1 MADLKMYLTS
11 LEPNMS
17 QSILSQS
24 IGGFISNT
32 LLYPETR
39 VSSTVGLYDSLLVLD
54 TPSIGNWSEWLDVTY
69 ISINDELMQV
79 NPVISGDI
87 PIAQRGVNDKVKV
100 HIENDIAR
108 GISEKELFN
117 DVFNDDYKQ
126 YRCIAVKND
135 SSGADPS
142 NYVTAN
148 NILVYLG
155 SNSRSLDSNIKISVE
170 SPKSQYIS
178 GVANSITFDSSA
190 GTSQLIDLSLIN
202 VYNNNLFDGAY
213 LKILG
218 GTNVR
223 QGRVIESFS
232 SSTGSFNFSNA
243 LSSDTNIE
251 YEVLPSPAQRI
262 KNGMISPS
270 AGLGTSV
277 FISNNKQSPL
287 YVDLILGE
295 NSSFEYGF
303 LGINDVFYIWL
314 ERTVDK
320 GSSEFSNNSALID
333 IQYDSVIG

>member
-54 TPSIGNWSEWLDVTY
+54 TPSIGDWSEWLDVTY

-79 NPVISGDI
+79 NPVTNGDI
-87 PIAQRGVNDKVKV
+87 SIVQRGVNDKVKV
-100 HIENDIAR
+100 HIVDDVAR
-108 GISEKELFN
+108 GISKKELFN

-126 YRCIAVKND
+126 YRCIVVKND

-155 SNSRSLDSNIKISVE
+155 NNSRSLNSNIKISVE

-178 GVANSITFDSSA
+178 GIANSITSDSSA
-190 GTSQLIDLSLIN
+190 GTSKLVDLSLIN
-202 VYNNNLFDGAY
+202 VYNNNLFNGAY
-213 LKILG
+213 LNILG
-218 GTNVR
+218 GTNAG

-232 SSTGSFNFSNA
+232 SSEGTFNFGSA
-243 LSSDTNIE
+243 LSSDTNAE
-251 YEVLPSPAQRI
+251 YEVLPSPTQRI
-262 KNGMISPS
+262 KNGMIPPNSN
-270 AGLGTSV
+270 V
-277 FISNNKQSPL
+277 FVSNSKQSSL

-295 NSSFEYGF
+295 NASFEYGS

-320 GSSEFSNNSALID
+320 GSSEFNNNSILIN